1 MKKKT
6 WFLLT
11 IVALGLIGGL
21 VNYLTPAASAET
33 NCLIRIITFDE
44 KINDAALAE
53 SLMIK
58 GKLIKSNDFVKAI
71 QNKALPFD
79 SGSADSVTV
88 EGVFSNLYD
97 AFCKGGSGISADT
110 SADCYGNGVSIV
122 MACVGTNPPTTPP
135 TGSTIDEAR
144 IAYNQRI
151 ASMNTCQQEV
161 FSLIQNSNNEYL
173 QKAKE
178 ANSGY
183 YQKLAPLTI
192 ALRKSYRY
200 AKDDSARKMI
210 LDNYLNANK
219 TLRQGLY
226 KEQTGAFDEFVSKR
240 VALQSKFDAC
250 K

>member
-58 GKLIKSNDFVKAI
+58 GNLIKSNDFVKAI

-88 EGVFSNLYD
+88 EGVFSNLYG
-97 AFCKGGSGISADT
+97 AFCKGSAGT
-110 SADCYGNGVSIV
+110 SADCYGNGVSISMV
-122 MACVGTNPPTTPP
+122 CVGTNPPTTPP
-135 TGSTIDEAR
+135 TTPPTGNTIDEAR

-173 QKAKE
+173 QKARV
-178 ANSGY
+178 ANYGY

-192 ALRKSYRY
+192 ALRKNYRY

-210 LDNYLNANK
+210 LDNYKNANK
-219 TLRQGLY
+219 TLRQGFY

>member
-1 MKKKT
+1 MKKKA

-11 IVALGLIGGL
+11 IVALGLVGGL
-21 VNYLTPAASAET
+21 VNYLTPAASAKT

-58 GKLIKSNDFVKAI
+58 GNLIKSNDFVTAI

-88 EGVFSNLYD
+88 ERVLSDLYG
-97 AFCKGGSGISADT
+97 AFCKVSAGT
-110 SADCYGNGVSIV
+110 SADCYGTGVSISMV
-122 MACVGTNPPTTPP
+122 CVGTNPPTTPP
-135 TGSTIDEAR
+135 TGNTIDEAR

-173 QKAKE
+173 QKARV
-178 ANSGY
+178 ANDGY

-192 ALRKSYRY
+192 ALRKNYRY

-210 LDNYLNANK
+210 LDNYKNANK

-226 KEQTGAFDEFVSKR
+226 KDQTGAFDEFASKR
-240 VALQSKFDAC
+240 VALQSQFDAC